1 MDKSYR
7 SVEYSRSFFSKKS
20 RNWRDESFVIPK
32 KTEEDFPDLAQ
43 LLNLNQR
50 TISRLFSNQVDY
62 DYEQDPRAEKFDETN
77 QVKNLDT
84 WRPKTPLQPAFKVL
98 DTTEKNNRVKFFNIF
113 LFFSFKYLFMF
124 HHYFINSI
132 DQE

>member
-1 MDKSYR
+1 M
-7 SVEYSRSFFSKKS
+7 
-20 RNWRDESFVIPK
+20 PK

-113 LFFSFKYLFMF
+113 IFFFKIFIYVSSLFYK
-124 HHYFINSI
+124 
-132 DQE
+132 